1 MRTNLDLCILL
12 RPTGVLR
19 LRPTLV
25 DSEVAAESLNPGDDA
40 FSGGD
45 SQTGYQ
51 RPSGSSRCLI
61 RV

>member
-19 LRPTLV
+19 PTLG
-25 DSEVAAESLNPGDDA
+25 EVAAESLNPGDDA

-51 RPSGSSRCLI
+51 RPSSSSRFLI